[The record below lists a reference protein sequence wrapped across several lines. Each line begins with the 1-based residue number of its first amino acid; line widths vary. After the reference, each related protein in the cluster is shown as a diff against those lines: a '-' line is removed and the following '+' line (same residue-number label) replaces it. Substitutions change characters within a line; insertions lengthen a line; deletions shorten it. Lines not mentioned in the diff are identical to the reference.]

1 MDDPVVR
8 FENRAAE
15 PENGLRSSAKSI
27 SPAGEMEQAT
37 SNKPGRRGRRA
48 TIKDVAAKAGV
59 SFMTVSRAINGR
71 EGIRPE
77 TKAAVMAAID
87 ALGYQP
93 NVAAR
98 SLVTSGELRIGVI
111 YSNPS
116 AAFMSEFLTGTFEEA
131 SSVGARLV
139 ILRAPRGE
147 NPSSKSLKEFIASG
161 LSGVLLTPPL
171 GDSVALLRMFAK
183 ANLPTATVAAYA
195 AESAI
200 LVRIN
205 DRQAAYE
212 MSRHLLDLGHR
223 RIGFIVGNPD
233 QAASAERLAGFY
245 AAVREFDDVDASIAQ
260 GDFSFASGLAAAE
273 QLLDRKPPPTAI
285 FASNDDMAA
294 AVVSVAHRRHLDVPQ
309 QLTVVGFDDT
319 MTAVTM
325 WPPLTTVHQP
335 VRDLGAEALR
345 LLSARVSA
353 PAGRTAASGAYLLD
367 YKIVHRQSEA
377 PPADP
382 GPSPEPPAG

>member
-1 MDDPVVR
+1 MDDPVVTI
-8 FENRAAE
+8 EKTAAGD
-15 PENGLRSSAKSI
+15 ENGLRRAKRSI
-27 SPAGEMEQAT
+27 SPEAMGRGV
-37 SNKPGRRGRRA
+37 SKKPGREGRRA
-48 TIKDVAAKAGV
+48 TIKDVAARAGV

-71 EGIRPE
+71 DGIRPE
-77 TKAAVMAAID
+77 TRAAVMAAID
-87 ALGYQP
+87 ELGYEP

-116 AAFMSEFLTGTFEEA
+116 AAFMSEFLTGAFEEA
-131 SSVGARLV
+131 SSLGARLV

-147 NPSSKSLKEFIASG
+147 NPSKKSLKDFIASG

-171 GDSVALLRMFAK
+171 GDSLALLRMFAK
-183 ANLPTATVAAYA
+183 AGLPTATVAAYA
-195 AESAI
+195 ADSAI
-200 LVRIN
+200 SVRIN

-223 RIGFIVGNPD
+223 RIGFVVGNPD

-245 AAVREFDDVDASIAQ
+245 AAVREFEDIDASIAQ
-260 GDFSFASGLAAAE
+260 GDFSFASGLVAAE

-294 AVVSVAHRRHLDVPQ
+294 AVVSVAHRQHLDVPQ

-335 VRDLGAEALR
+335 VRDLAAEALR
-345 LLSARVSA
+345 LLSTQVSA
-353 PAGRTAASGAYLLD
+353 PAGKAAAAGDYLLD
-367 YKIVHRQSEA
+367 YRIVHRLSEA
-377 PPADP
+377 PPAD
-382 GPSPEPPAG
+382 

>member
-1 MDDPVVR
+1 MK
-8 FENRAAE
+8 FEKTEAE
-15 PENGLRSSAKSI
+15 KENALRSSRQSI
-27 SPAGEMEQAT
+27 SPAGEMERAT
-37 SNKPGRRGRRA
+37 PKKPNREGRRA

-59 SFMTVSRAINGR
+59 SFMTVSRAINNR
-71 EGIRPE
+71 EGVRPE

-87 ALGYQP
+87 ALGYKP
-93 NVAAR
+93 NAAAR

-116 AAFMSEFLTGTFEEA
+116 AAFMSEFLTGAFEEA
-131 SSVGARLV
+131 ASLGARLI
-139 ILRAPRGE
+139 ILRAPKGE
-147 NPSSKSLKEFIASG
+147 NPSSKSLKDFIASG

-171 GDSVALLRMFAK
+171 GDSVALLRMFAR

-195 AESAI
+195 ADNAI
-200 LVRIN
+200 SVRIN

-212 MSRHLLDLGHR
+212 LSRHLLDLGHR

-245 AAVREFDDVDASIAQ
+245 AAVREFEDTEASIAQ
-260 GDFSFASGLAAAE
+260 GDFSFASGLVAAE
-273 QLLDRKPPPTAI
+273 HLLDRRPAPTAI

-335 VRDLGAEALR
+335 VRELAAEALR
-345 LLSARVSA
+345 LLSAQVS
-353 PAGRTAASGAYLLD
+353 PANRQTAAPGDYLLD
-367 YKIVHRQSEA
+367 YKIIHRQSEA
-377 PPADP
+377 PPAEA
-382 GPSPEPPAG
+382 GPVP